1 MFLIREP
8 SKVDVRHF
16 LSSQSVLPFSYDE
29 VGASLKGALPKGY
42 AVDRYR
48 VKLGEGEEAYERA
61 IEALQEWRQFDLS
74 WVRIL
79 PPKAP
84 IEVGMTVGVLA
95 RHYGF
100 WSLNPARITYLLEET
115 GAVERFG
122 FGYGTLPG
130 TPSAARSASAS
141 SGAVKTTRSTT
152 TSSRSLD
159 RNIL

>member
-1 MFLIREP
+1 MFVLRKP
-8 SKVDVRHF
+8 LKDYVRRF

-29 VGASLKGALPKGY
+29 VGASRKGALPKGY

-84 IEVGMTVGVLA
+84 IEVGTTVGVLA

-115 GAVERFG
+115 GSV
-122 FGYGTLPG
+122 
-130 TPSAARSASAS
+130 
-141 SGAVKTTRSTT
+141 
-152 TSSRSLD
+152 
-159 RNIL
+159 